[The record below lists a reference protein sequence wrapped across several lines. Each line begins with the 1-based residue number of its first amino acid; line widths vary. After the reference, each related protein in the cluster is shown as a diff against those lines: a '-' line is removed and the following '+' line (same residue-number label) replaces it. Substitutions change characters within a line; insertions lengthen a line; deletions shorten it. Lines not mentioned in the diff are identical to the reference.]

1 MLKAAGYPNG
11 LSLKFLYRPS
21 STLSVKM
28 FQTLQSDLSA
38 AGIKITGLG
47 VPDADFYVKYLEVPS
62 VAKRGVWDV
71 SLAGWGPDW
80 YGDAATSFFKPLFYG
95 PSAYPP
101 TGSNFGFYSNPTVT
115 SQISKAAAQGSA
127 ATAARARV
135 ANVEGAADECD
146 LLMANARQMR
156 NGLHRA
162 LPVVGLHNI
171 GFQTRTGSHQQHD
184 GDFRLLQHAMLRDR
198 EWGGSLIQ
206 DDSIDPLAEQKIQ
219 IQRLFVPLVVTVAK
233 KHAVARLL
241 GGVLSGSHDCR
252 EKGIGDVRHH
262 DAQGV
267 GLLFGQAAGQ
277 QIWAIVQLANRG
289 FHAPAQS
296 GAHAPVV
303 VDHCGHGEYR
313 NFGFARHVVN

>member
-1 MLKAAGYPNG
+1 MGQQGMTGSQTRLDAIVPFKCQLRHVIEAP
-11 LSLKFLYRPS
+11 LFQR
-21 STLSVKM
+21 LSV
-28 FQTLQSDLSA
+28 A
-38 AGIKITGLG
+38 I
-47 VPDADFYVKYLEVPS
+47 
-62 VAKRGVWDV
+62 
-71 SLAGWGPDW
+71 
-80 YGDAATSFFKPLFYG
+80 
-95 PSAYPP
+95 
-101 TGSNFGFYSNPTVT
+101 
-115 SQISKAAAQGSA
+115 
-127 ATAARARV
+127 AARARV
-135 ANVEGAADECD
+135 ANVEGAADEGD

-198 EWGGSLIQ
+198 EGGGSLIQ
-206 DDSIDPLAEQKIQ
+206 DDSIDPLGEQKIQ

-252 EKGIGDVRHH
+252 EEGIGDVGHH

-313 NFGFARHVVN
+313 NFGFARHVVNTRRFGYPPCQTGSSFWLAHKQSGQARLAHRPVKVRLEGITSSPRSGFTTSTAAL